1 MAVITIS
8 RQFGAGGL
16 TLGPLVA
23 QRLNYTFFDQEII
36 QMVAEKAKVS
46 QEFVESIEKE
56 AGGTFSRLIN
66 SVVPKSVVER
76 VISSE
81 RGYIDEEIY
90 VDLLRK
96 IVVKIAE
103 GGNTVIL
110 GRGGQY
116 ILKGREQVYHVLL
129 VADKE
134 HRIKFIE
141 KKYKLS
147 PKQSLELVSTQDKRR
162 INLYRK
168 FHQVDYDQPVHY
180 HLVLNMGM
188 LSMEK
193 GVELV
198 CRLLDP

>member
-16 TLGPLVA
+16 TLGQLVA

-36 QMVAEKAKVS
+36 QMIAEKAKVS

-56 AGGTFSRLIN
+56 AGGKFLRFVN
-66 SVVPKSVVER
+66 SLVPKGVVER
-76 VISSE
+76 VLSAE

-90 VDLLRK
+90 VDLLHK
-96 IVVKIAE
+96 IIAKIAE
-103 GGNTVIL
+103 ADNTVIL

-134 HRIKFIE
+134 HRIRFIE
-141 KKYKLS
+141 NKYKLS
-147 PKQSLELVSTQDKRR
+147 PKQALQLVDTQDKRR

-168 FHQVDYDQPVHY
+168 FHRVDYDQPDHY

-188 LSMEK
+188 LGVQK
-193 GVELV
+193 GVDLV
-198 CRLLDP
+198 CQLLAS